1 MIGVPNQRRSAPG
14 SVPTVRQSTT
24 DCPPP
29 RRDNQPQNA
38 DGRNILAT
46 RDCASYSR
54 PGAMAQRCPVGALR
68 LDRASGNFSAERAA
82 FPRFKKKCRHDSF
95 RYPDLKQIK
104 LDQGHG
110 RIFLPKLGWMR
121 LRLSRKVLGEL
132 RNATVSLSGLRL
144 CERGQPHDTG
154 EVRLRRLRLRGQR
167 RCRRR
172 DQYFGAGTPRCS
184 LWRGGAA
191 GPSNPPKRLCAESS
205 MRSTVGISAIQAGE
219 DVQCPPFS
227 RLSSDATSA
236 AASSDA
242 DRHDGLNAAAQ
253 A

>member
-1 MIGVPNQRRSAPG
+1 
-14 SVPTVRQSTT
+14 
-24 DCPPP
+24 
-29 RRDNQPQNA
+29 
-38 DGRNILAT
+38 
-46 RDCASYSR
+46 
-54 PGAMAQRCPVGALR
+54 MAQRCPVGALR
-68 LDRASGNFSAERAA
+68 LDRRMRPCTRCNRRLKPGPCLRQLFRRACRVPEVQEEVPA
-82 FPRFKKKCRHDSF
+82 RQLPPPRPEADHTRPGPWAH
-95 RYPDLKQIK
+95 L
-104 LDQGHG
+104 LA
-110 RIFLPKLGWMR
+110 KLGWMR

-205 MRSTVGISAIQAGE
+205 MRSTVGISALQAGE